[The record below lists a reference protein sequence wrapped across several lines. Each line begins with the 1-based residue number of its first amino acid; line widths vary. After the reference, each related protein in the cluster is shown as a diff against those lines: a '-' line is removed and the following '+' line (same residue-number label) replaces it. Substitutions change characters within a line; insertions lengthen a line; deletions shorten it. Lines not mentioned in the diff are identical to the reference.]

1 MGIVRAALEKRAVEW
16 GPSTNPPSNG
26 SLGMGTPTG
35 GRVSEM
41 SALQVTAVYGSVG
54 VIADSLATLPWDRWS
69 SLDPATRKKLPPT
82 QLMRQPYVEIS
93 RTDWL
98 TQYATSMALRGN
110 FYGHIVARDEDFYPT
125 QIKPIHPDYAQVRR
139 APAGA
144 VNAGAPE
151 YRFNGKPVKI
161 DDVFHIR
168 NLSLAGSLVGL
179 NPIEYLRVAIALA
192 LAQEGYGAAYF
203 KNSANPGGVIEAED
217 DLDDEEVGVLA
228 RSWMQAHQ
236 GVGQSHL
243 PAVLTAGAKFH
254 AIQIT
259 PQDSQFL
266 ESRAYSGSDISGK
279 IFRVP
284 PHMIGIVD
292 RSTSWGTGIEQQE
305 MGFARNT
312 LAGYYGRLEEGVT
325 SLSSDEDYTRFN
337 LSERLRGDKLT
348 RYRAYSLGVLGGWL
362 CADDIRD
369 DEGMQPIPDGKG
381 KNYMVPINSELLEQA
396 LKELQAPVTPVTP
409 PPEDGGTNA

>member
-16 GPSTNPPSNG
+16 GPSTAPPTNG
-26 SLGMGTPTG
+26 SLGMGNPTG
-35 GRVSEM
+35 GRVSEAT
-41 SALQVTAVYGSVG
+41 ALQVTAVYGSVG

-69 SLDPATRKKLPPT
+69 SLEPATRRKLPPT
-82 QLMRQPYVEIS
+82 QLMKQPYVEIR

-110 FYGHIVARDEDFYPT
+110 FYGHVVDRDEDFYPT
-125 QIKPIHPDYAQVRR
+125 QIKPIHPDHAEVRR

-144 VNAGAPE
+144 SNAGAPE
-151 YRFNGKPVKI
+151 YRFNGKLVKI

-179 NPIEYLRVAIALA
+179 NPIEYLRVALALA

-203 KNSANPGGVIEAED
+203 RNSANPGGVIEAED

-305 MGFARNT
+305 MGYARNT

-325 SLSSDEDYTRFN
+325 SLSPDEDYTRFD
-337 LSERLRGDKLT
+337 LSERLRGDKLQ
-348 RYRAYSLGVLGGWL
+348 RYQAHSLGVLGGWL
-362 CADDIRD
+362 CADDVRD
-369 DEGMQPIPDGKG
+369 EEGKAPVPDGMG
-381 KNYMVPINSELLEQA
+381 ANYMVPINSELLKQA

-409 PPEDGGTNA
+409 PPEAAPAT